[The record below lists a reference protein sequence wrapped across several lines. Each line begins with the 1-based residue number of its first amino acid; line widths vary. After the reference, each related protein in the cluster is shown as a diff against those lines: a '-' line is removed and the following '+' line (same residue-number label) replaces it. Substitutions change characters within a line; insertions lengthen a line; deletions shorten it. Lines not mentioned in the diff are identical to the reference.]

1 VSVEAQA
8 TPGRLAAT
16 MAELAKVPAFGRR
29 DLIDAWSYRASFF
42 ADVGTMVVQIVT
54 FYFVG
59 KMVEPG
65 VLPEYGGVQVD
76 YVSFVAVGIAVNVF
90 LAVGLGRVAGALR
103 TEQWKGTLE
112 VLLMTPTALST
123 IQLGSVLY
131 DLVYIPL
138 RTAIFL
144 TAVVIIFGVD
154 IEPSG
159 LGPAIVLILFFIP
172 FVWGLGLVSA
182 GSILTFKGASFG
194 VSIAVTAMTLLSG
207 AYFPLDL
214 LPGWASTIAEANP
227 LAVAIDGARDAL
239 LGGSD
244 WSGIPEKIAVLVPAA
259 LFSLAAGILAFRLAL
274 ARERRRG
281 TLALY

>member
-1 VSVEAQA
+1 MSIE
-8 TPGRLAAT
+8 PAAT
-16 MAELAKVPAFGRR
+16 RTGVGDAIGELVKVPAFGRR
-29 DLIDAWSYRASFF
+29 DLLDAWSYRASFF
-42 ADVGTMVVQIVT
+42 ADVGSMVVQIVT

-59 KMVEPG
+59 KMVAPA
-65 VLPEYGGVQVD
+65 VLPTYGGERVD

-90 LAVGLGRVAGALR
+90 LAVGLGRVASALR

-112 VLLMTPTALST
+112 VLLMTPTSLST

-138 RTAIFL
+138 RTTVFL
-144 TAVVIIFGVD
+144 ASVVIVFGVS

-159 LGPAIVLILFFIP
+159 LLPAIVLILFFIP
-172 FVWGLGLVSA
+172 FVWGLGLMSA
-182 GSILTFKGASFG
+182 ASILTFKGADLG
-194 VSIAVTAMTLLSG
+194 VSLGVTALTILSG

-214 LPGWASTIAEANP
+214 LPGWAATIAEANP
-227 LAVAIDGARDAL
+227 LAVAIEGARDAL

-244 WSGIPEKIAVLVPAA
+244 WSGIPEAIAVLTPAA
-259 LFSLAAGILAFRLAL
+259 ILSVVVGILTFRLAL

>member
-1 VSVEAQA
+1 MSVDAEMAP
-8 TPGRLAAT
+8 TRFGGRLG
-16 MAELAKVPAFGRR
+16 ELAKVPAFGRR
-29 DLIDAWSYRASFF
+29 DLLDAWSYRASFF
-42 ADVGTMVVQIVT
+42 SDVGSMVVQIVT

-65 VLPEYGGVQVD
+65 VLPEYGGVRVD
-76 YVSFVAVGIAVNVF
+76 YISFVAVGIAVNVF
-90 LAVGLGRVAGALR
+90 MAVGLGRVASALR

-112 VLLMTPTALST
+112 ALLMTPTALST
-123 IQLGSVLY
+123 VQLGSVLY

-138 RTAIFL
+138 RTGIFL
-144 TAVVIIFGVD
+144 LAVVIIFGVD

-159 LGPAIVLILFFIP
+159 LLPAAVLILFFIP
-172 FVWGLGLVSA
+172 FVWGLGLISA
-182 GSILTFKGASFG
+182 GSILTFKGADIG
-194 VSIAVTAMTLLSG
+194 VSLAVTALTILSG

-214 LPGWASTIAEANP
+214 LPDWAATIAEANP
-227 LAVAIDGARDAL
+227 LAVAIEGARDAL

-244 WSGIPEKIAVLVPAA
+244 WSGIPEKIAVLAPAA
-259 LFSLAAGILAFRLAL
+259 LLSLVAGILAFRLAL